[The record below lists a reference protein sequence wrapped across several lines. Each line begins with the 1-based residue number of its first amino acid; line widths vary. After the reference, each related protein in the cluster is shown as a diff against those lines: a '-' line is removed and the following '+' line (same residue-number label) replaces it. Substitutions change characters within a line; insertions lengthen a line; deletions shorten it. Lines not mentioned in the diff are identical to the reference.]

1 MEIMFGLIFFA
12 CALGFI
18 PVAIWAFVLRARW
31 QRTQQSLS
39 EVEQELTTVRA
50 DSLAERERLKREFS
64 KRLDDADAELSRE
77 RENAQAEAERVRT
90 HFEAER
96 DRLRRAVSK
105 RLDDVDAELSRERE
119 KAQAEAERVRTH
131 FEEEFRK
138 AMSTFEPLLRF
149 QGLANAEE
157 ETKRTLDEATKLA
170 SALKQQAET
179 FSAASRSRSEI
190 ELREA
195 SNKLKELRSE
205 ADSILSKA
213 TKDARRILDEAHKNA
228 ERIAGNAYI
237 ALREKDALEQA
248 IQAIR
253 NVIDGYGDRYVV
265 PTRSLL
271 DELAS
276 DFGHLDAGVKLK
288 SAREQSRR
296 MVEEGHAAECDYAES
311 KRRETAI
318 RFVIDAFNGRV
329 DGILSRT
336 RSDNYGTLEQ
346 EIRDAFALVN
356 LNGEAFRNA
365 RIRDE
370 YLAARLEELRW
381 AVASQ
386 ELRLR
391 EREEQRRIQEQIRE
405 EEKARREA
413 ERVMKETQKEEE
425 VLAKALEK
433 ARAEAE
439 SASAEERARFQQ
451 KVDELNQRLAEAEA
465 KNLRAK
471 SMAEQTR
478 SGSVYVISNVGSFG
492 DGILK
497 IGMTRRLEPMDR
509 IYELGDASV
518 PFEFDVH
525 AMITTDDAP
534 SLEREL
540 HNHFEE
546 RRVNRVNLRKEF
558 FRVSVLELRELAA
571 AKGLKAAFTMAAEA
585 REYRESLA
593 IAQGSA
599 ERSEPMG
606 LRRGLPGTAVKSGR
620 TIDEPSGP

>member
-1 MEIMFGLIFFA
+1 
-12 CALGFI
+12 
-18 PVAIWAFVLRARW
+18 
-31 QRTQQSLS
+31 
-39 EVEQELTTVRA
+39 
-50 DSLAERERLKREFS
+50 
-64 KRLDDADAELSRE
+64 
-77 RENAQAEAERVRT
+77 
-90 HFEAER
+90 
-96 DRLRRAVSK
+96 
-105 RLDDVDAELSRERE
+105 
-119 KAQAEAERVRTH
+119 
-131 FEEEFRK
+131 
-138 AMSTFEPLLRF
+138 
-149 QGLANAEE
+149 
-157 ETKRTLDEATKLA
+157 
-170 SALKQQAET
+170 
-179 FSAASRSRSEI
+179 
-190 ELREA
+190 
-195 SNKLKELRSE
+195 
-205 ADSILSKA
+205 
-213 TKDARRILDEAHKNA
+213 LDEAHKNA

-248 IQAIR
+248 IHAIR
-253 NVIDGYGDRYVV
+253 SVIDGYGDRYVV

-296 MVEEGHAAECDYAES
+296 MVEEGHAAECDYAEA

-365 RIRDE
+365 RILDT

-381 AVASQ
+381 AVTGQ

-413 ERVMKETQKEEE
+413 ERIMKEAQKEEE
-425 VLAKALEK
+425 VLALALEK
-433 ARAEAE
+433 ARAEVE

-451 KVDELNQRLAEAEA
+451 KVDELNRRLAEAEA

-509 IYELGDASV
+509 IHELGDASV

-540 HNHFEE
+540 HNHFED

-558 FRVSVLELRELAA
+558 FRVSVLELRELVA

-593 IAQGSA
+593 IAQ
-599 ERSEPMG
+599 RSEE
-606 LRRGLPGTAVKSGR
+606 RAVGT
-620 TIDEPSGP
+620 

>member
-1 MEIMFGLIFFA
+1 MEVLFGLIFIA
-12 CALGFI
+12 CGFGFI
-18 PVAIWAFVLRARW
+18 PVAIWAFVLRTRW
-31 QRTQQSLS
+31 QKTQQSLS
-39 EVEQELTTVRA
+39 EVEQELTKVRA
-50 DSLAERERLKREFS
+50 DSLAERERLKREVS
-64 KRLDDADAELSRE
+64 KKLEDVDAELSRE
-77 RENAQAEAERVRT
+77 RENAQAEAERVRA
-90 HFEAER
+90 HFEAEF
-96 DRLRRAVSK
+96 K
-105 RLDDVDAELSRERE
+105 
-119 KAQAEAERVRTH
+119 
-131 FEEEFRK
+131 K
-138 AMSTFEPLLRF
+138 AMATFEPLLRF
-149 QGLANAEE
+149 QGLANAEQ
-157 ETKRTLDEATKLA
+157 ETKRALDEAIKLA

-179 FSAASRSRSEI
+179 FSTASRARSEI

-205 ADSILSKA
+205 ADSILGKA
-213 TKDARRILDEAHKNA
+213 TQDARRILDEAHKGA

-248 IQAIR
+248 IRAIR
-253 NVIDGYGDRYVV
+253 NVIDGYGDKYVV

-276 DFGHLDAGVKLK
+276 DFGHLEAGARLKL
-288 SAREQSRR
+288 AREQSRR
-296 MVEEGHAAECDYAES
+296 MVEEGHAAECDYAEA
-311 KRRETAI
+311 KRKEAAI

-336 RSDNYGTLEQ
+336 RSDNFGTLEQ

-365 RIRDE
+365 RILE
-370 YLAARLEELRW
+370 AYLAARLEELRW
-381 AVASQ
+381 AVTAQ

-413 ERVMKETQKEEE
+413 ERVMKEAQKEEE

-478 SGSVYVISNVGSFG
+478 SGNVYVISNVGSFG

-497 IGMTRRLEPMDR
+497 IGMTRRLDPMDR

-534 SLEREL
+534 GLEREL
-540 HNHFEE
+540 HKHFEE
-546 RRVNRVNLRKEF
+546 RRLNRVNLRKEF
-558 FRVSVLELRELAA
+558 FRVSVLELRDLVA
-571 AKGLKAAFTMAAEA
+571 AKGLKAAFTMAADA
-585 REYRESLA
+585 REFRESLA
-593 IAQGSA
+593 IAQRGAESA
-599 ERSEPMG
+599 VGAPA
-606 LRRGLPGTAVKSGR
+606 AVNS
-620 TIDEPSGP
+620 

>member
-1 MEIMFGLIFFA
+1 MEILFGLIFIA
-12 CALGFI
+12 CGFGFI
-18 PVAIWAFVLRARW
+18 PVAIWAFVLRTRW
-31 QRTQQSLS
+31 QKTQRSLS
-39 EVEQELTTVRA
+39 EVEQELTNVRA
-50 DSLAERERLKREFS
+50 ASLAERERLRQE
-64 KRLDDADAELSRE
+64 
-77 RENAQAEAERVRT
+77 
-90 HFEAER
+90 
-96 DRLRRAVSK
+96 VSK

-119 KAQAEAERVRTH
+119 STQAEAERVRAH

-138 AMSTFEPLLRF
+138 AMATFEPLLRF
-149 QGLANAEE
+149 QGLANAEQ
-157 ETKRTLDEATKLA
+157 ETKRALDEAIKLA

-179 FSAASRSRSEI
+179 FSAASRARSEI

-205 ADSILSKA
+205 ADSILGKA
-213 TKDARRILDEAHKNA
+213 THDARRILDEAHKSA
-228 ERIAGNAYI
+228 EQIAGNAYI

-248 IQAIR
+248 LVAIR
-253 NVIDGYGDRYVV
+253 NVIDGYGDKYVV

-276 DFGHLDAGVKLK
+276 DFGHLQAGAKLK
-288 SAREQSRR
+288 SARDQSRR
-296 MVEEGHAAECDYAES
+296 MVEEGHAAECGYAEA
-311 KRRETAI
+311 KRKEAAI

-365 RIRDE
+365 RILDT

-381 AVASQ
+381 AVTAQ

-413 ERVMKETQKEEE
+413 ERVMKEAQKEEE

-439 SASAEERARFQQ
+439 SASAEERARFQL

-478 SGSVYVISNVGSFG
+478 SGNVYVISNVGSFG

-497 IGMTRRLEPMDR
+497 IGMTRRLDPMDR

-534 SLEREL
+534 GLEREL
-540 HNHFEE
+540 HKHFED
-546 RRVNRVNLRKEF
+546 RRLNRVNLRKEF
-558 FRVSVLELRELAA
+558 FRVSVLELRDLVA

-599 ERSEPMG
+599 ERAVGAP
-606 LRRGLPGTAVKSGR
+606 TAE
-620 TIDEPSGP
+620 IN

>member
-1 MEIMFGLIFFA
+1 MTGLFALIFIA
-12 CALGFI
+12 CGLGFI
-18 PVAIWAFVLRARW
+18 PVAIWAFVLRGRW
-31 QRTQQSLS
+31 QKTQRSLS
-39 EVEQELTTVRA
+39 EVEQELTKVRA
-50 DSLAERERLKREFS
+50 DSLAEGERLKQE
-64 KRLDDADAELSRE
+64 
-77 RENAQAEAERVRT
+77 
-90 HFEAER
+90 
-96 DRLRRAVSK
+96 VSK
-105 RLDDVDAELSRERE
+105 RLDDVDAELSHERE
-119 KAQAEAERVRTH
+119 KAKAEAERVRAH

-138 AMSTFEPLLRF
+138 AMGTFEPLLRF
-149 QGLANAEE
+149 QGLANAEQE
-157 ETKRTLDEATKLA
+157 VKRSLDEALKLA
-170 SALKQQAET
+170 GALKQQAET
-179 FSAASRSRSEI
+179 YSATSRARSEV

-195 SNKLKELRSE
+195 SNKLKELRTQ
-205 ADSILSKA
+205 ADSVLSKA
-213 TKDARRILDEAHKNA
+213 TQDARKILDDAHKGA

-248 IQAIR
+248 VRAIR
-253 NVIDGYGDRYVV
+253 NVIDGYGDKYVV

-271 DELAS
+271 DELAA
-276 DFGHLDAGVKLK
+276 DFGHLEAGVKLK
-288 SAREQSRR
+288 SARDQSRR
-296 MVEEGHAAECDYAES
+296 MVEEGHAAECDYAEA
-311 KRRETAI
+311 KRKEAAV

-365 RIRDE
+365 RILE
-370 YLAARLEELRW
+370 AYLAARLEELRW
-381 AVASQ
+381 AVTAQ

-413 ERVMKETQKEEE
+413 ERVMKDAQREEE

-478 SGSVYVISNVGSFG
+478 SGNVYVISNVGSFG

-497 IGMTRRLEPMDR
+497 IGMTRRLDPMDR

-534 SLEREL
+534 GLEREL
-540 HNHFEE
+540 HNRFED

-558 FRVSVLELRELAA
+558 FRVSILELRDLVA
-571 AKGLKAAFTMAAEA
+571 AKGLTAAFTMAAEA
-585 REYRESLA
+585 REYRESVA
-593 IAQGSA
+593 IAQRGA
-599 ERSEPMG
+599 EGAAGAP
-606 LRRGLPGTAVKSGR
+606 TAEIR
-620 TIDEPSGP
+620 

>member
-1 MEIMFGLIFFA
+1 MASLFALIFIA
-12 CALGFI
+12 CGLGFI
-18 PVAIWAFVLRARW
+18 PVAIWAFVLRGRW
-31 QRTQQSLS
+31 HKAQRSLS
-39 EVEQELTTVRA
+39 EAEQELAKLRA
-50 DSLAERERLKREFS
+50 DSLAERERLKQEVR
-64 KRLDDADAELSRE
+64 KRLDDVDTELSRE
-77 RENAQAEAERVRT
+77 RESAQAEAERVR
-90 HFEAER
+90 A
-96 DRLRRAVSK
+96 
-105 RLDDVDAELSRERE
+105 
-119 KAQAEAERVRTH
+119 H

-138 AMSTFEPLLRF
+138 AMGTFEPLLRF
-149 QGLANAEE
+149 QGLANAEQE
-157 ETKRTLDEATKLA
+157 VKRSLDEALKLA
-170 SALKQQAET
+170 GALKQQAET
-179 FSAASRSRSEI
+179 YAATSRARSEV

-195 SNKLKELRSE
+195 SNKLKELRTQ
-205 ADSILSKA
+205 ADSVLSKA
-213 TKDARRILDEAHKNA
+213 TQDARKILDDAHKNA
-228 ERIAGNAYI
+228 ERIAGSAYI

-248 IQAIR
+248 VRAIR
-253 NVIDGYGDRYVV
+253 NVIDGYGDKYVV

-271 DELAS
+271 DELAA
-276 DFGHLDAGVKLK
+276 DFGHLEAGGKLK

-296 MVEEGHAAECDYAES
+296 MVEEGHAAECDYAEA
-311 KRRETAI
+311 KRKEAAV

-336 RSDNYGTLEQ
+336 RSDNYGTLEH
-346 EIRDAFALVN
+346 EIRDSFALVN

-365 RIRDE
+365 RILDA

-381 AVASQ
+381 AVTAQ

-413 ERVMKETQKEEE
+413 ERVMKDAQREEE

-478 SGSVYVISNVGSFG
+478 SGNVYVISNVGSFG

-497 IGMTRRLEPMDR
+497 IGMTRRLDPMDR

-534 SLEREL
+534 GLEREL
-540 HNHFEE
+540 HKRFEE

-558 FRVSVLELRELAA
+558 FRVSILELRDLVA
-571 AKGLKAAFTMAAEA
+571 AKGLQAAFTMAAEA
-585 REYRESLA
+585 REYRESMA
-593 IAQGSA
+593 ITQRGA
-599 ERSEPMG
+599 ER
-606 LRRGLPGTAVKSGR
+606 TAGA
-620 TIDEPSGP
+620 TTAEFG

>member
-1 MEIMFGLIFFA
+1 MASLFAVIFVA
-12 CALGFI
+12 CGFGFI
-18 PVAIWAFVLRARW
+18 PVAIWAFVLRGRW
-31 QRTQQSLS
+31 QKAQQSLS
-39 EVEQELTTVRA
+39 EAEQELSKVRA
-50 DSLAERERLKREFS
+50 DSVAERERLKQE
-64 KRLDDADAELSRE
+64 
-77 RENAQAEAERVRT
+77 
-90 HFEAER
+90 
-96 DRLRRAVSK
+96 VSK

-119 KAQAEAERVRTH
+119 SSKAEAERVRAH

-138 AMSTFEPLLRF
+138 AMGTFEPLLRF
-149 QGLANAEE
+149 QGLANAEQE
-157 ETKRTLDEATKLA
+157 VKRSLDEALRLA
-170 SALKQQAET
+170 GALKQQAET
-179 FSAASRSRSEI
+179 FSAASKARSEV

-213 TKDARRILDEAHKNA
+213 TQDARRILDEAHKSA

-248 IQAIR
+248 VRAIR
-253 NVIDGYGDRYVV
+253 NVIDGYGDKYVV

-271 DELAS
+271 DELAA
-276 DFGHLDAGVKLK
+276 DFGHLEAGVKLK
-288 SAREQSRR
+288 SVREQSRR
-296 MVEEGHAAECDYAES
+296 MVEEGHAAECDYAEA
-311 KRRETAI
+311 KRKEAAV

-365 RIRDE
+365 RILDA
-370 YLAARLEELRW
+370 YLAARLEELKW
-381 AVASQ
+381 AVTAQ

-413 ERVMKETQKEEE
+413 ERVMKDAQREEE
-425 VLAKALEK
+425 VLSKALEK

-478 SGSVYVISNVGSFG
+478 SGNVYVISNVGSFG

-497 IGMTRRLEPMDR
+497 IGMTRRLDPMDR

-534 SLEREL
+534 GLEREL
-540 HNHFEE
+540 HKQFED

-558 FRVSVLELRELAA
+558 FRVSILELRDLVA
-571 AKGLKAAFTMAAEA
+571 AKGLQAAFTMAAEA
-585 REYRESLA
+585 REYRESMA
-593 IAQGSA
+593 IAQRGA
-599 ERSEPMG
+599 EG
-606 LRRGLPGTAVKSGR
+606 AAGATTAELS
-620 TIDEPSGP
+620 

>member
-1 MEIMFGLIFFA
+1 MEVLFGLIFIVCGF
-12 CALGFI
+12 GFI
-18 PVAIWAFVLRARW
+18 PVAIWAFVLRTRW
-31 QRTQQSLS
+31 QKTQRSLS
-39 EVEQELTTVRA
+39 EAEQELTKVRA
-50 DSLAERERLKREFS
+50 DSLAERERLKRE
-64 KRLDDADAELSRE
+64 
-77 RENAQAEAERVRT
+77 VR
-90 HFEAER
+90 
-96 DRLRRAVSK
+96 K

-119 KAQAEAERVRTH
+119 NAQAETERIRAH

-138 AMSTFEPLLRF
+138 AMATFEPLLRF
-149 QGLANAEE
+149 RGLANAEQ
-157 ETKRTLDEATKLA
+157 ETKRVLDEAIKLA

-179 FSAASRSRSEI
+179 FSATSKARSEI

-205 ADSILSKA
+205 ADSLLGKA
-213 TKDARRILDEAHKNA
+213 TQDARRILDEAHKSA
-228 ERIAGNAYI
+228 EQIAGNAYI

-248 IQAIR
+248 IRAIR
-253 NVIDGYGDRYVV
+253 NVIDGYGDKYVV

-276 DFGHLDAGVKLK
+276 DFGHLEAGVKLK

-296 MVEEGHAAECDYAES
+296 MVEEGHAAECDYAEA
-311 KRRETAI
+311 KRKEVAI

-329 DGILSRT
+329 DGVLSRT

-365 RIRDE
+365 RILDA

-381 AVASQ
+381 AVTAQ

-413 ERVMKETQKEEE
+413 ERVMKEAQKEEE

-433 ARAEAE
+433 ARSEVE

-451 KVDELNQRLAEAEA
+451 KVDELNQRLAETEA

-478 SGSVYVISNVGSFG
+478 SGNVYVISNVGSFG

-497 IGMTRRLEPMDR
+497 IGMTRRLDPMDR

-534 SLEREL
+534 GLEREL
-540 HNHFEE
+540 HKHFED
-546 RRVNRVNLRKEF
+546 RRINRVNLRKEF
-558 FRVSVLELRELAA
+558 FRVSVLELRDLVA
-571 AKGLKAAFTMAAEA
+571 AKGLQAAFTMAAEA

-593 IAQGSA
+593 IAHRSA
-599 ERSEPMG
+599 EG
-606 LRRGLPGTAVKSGR
+606 AVGAPGAEIS
-620 TIDEPSGP
+620 

>member
-1 MEIMFGLIFFA
+1 MELMFGLLFIA
-12 CALGFI
+12 SALGFI
-18 PVAIWAFVLRARW
+18 PVAIWAFVLRTRW
-31 QRTQQSLS
+31 QRTQRSLS

-50 DSLAERERLKREFS
+50 DSI
-64 KRLDDADAELSRE
+64 
-77 RENAQAEAERVRT
+77 
-90 HFEAER
+90 AER
-96 DRLRRAVSK
+96 DRLRREVSK
-105 RLDDVDAELSRERE
+105 RLDDVDAELSRERGN
-119 KAQAEAERVRTH
+119 AQAEAERVRAH

-149 QGLANAEE
+149 QGFANAEQ
-157 ETKRTLDEATKLA
+157 ETKRVLDEAIKLA

-228 ERIAGNAYI
+228 EQIAGNAYI
-237 ALREKDALEQA
+237 ALREKDTLEQA
-248 IQAIR
+248 VHAIR

-288 SAREQSRR
+288 SARDQSRR
-296 MVEEGHAAECDYAES
+296 MAEEGHAAECDYAEA

-336 RSDNYGTLEQ
+336 RNDNYGTLEQ

-365 RIRDE
+365 RILDA
-370 YLAARLEELRW
+370 YLAARLEELKW
-381 AVASQ
+381 AVVGQ

-413 ERVMKETQKEEE
+413 ERVMKETQK
-425 VLAKALEK
+425 
-433 ARAEAE
+433 
-439 SASAEERARFQQ
+439 
-451 KVDELNQRLAEAEA
+451 
-465 KNLRAK
+465 
-471 SMAEQTR
+471 
-478 SGSVYVISNVGSFG
+478 
-492 DGILK
+492 
-497 IGMTRRLEPMDR
+497 
-509 IYELGDASV
+509 
-518 PFEFDVH
+518 
-525 AMITTDDAP
+525 
-534 SLEREL
+534 
-540 HNHFEE
+540 
-546 RRVNRVNLRKEF
+546 
-558 FRVSVLELRELAA
+558 
-571 AKGLKAAFTMAAEA
+571 
-585 REYRESLA
+585 
-593 IAQGSA
+593 
-599 ERSEPMG
+599 
-606 LRRGLPGTAVKSGR
+606 
-620 TIDEPSGP
+620 